1 MDIDFRTFIVQLG
14 QGALVALGEIADP
27 DTNTQSVNLLLAQ
40 HHLGVLSML
49 ETKTVGNVNDEE
61 NQMSLTSLISTI
73 LIPLICVNT
82 VSTDDEW

>member
-27 DTNTQSVNLLLAQ
+27 DTNTQGVNLLLAQ

-49 ETKTVGNVNDEE
+49 ERKTVGNLNDEE
-61 NQMSLTSLISTI
+61 NQLLAALIKDI
-73 LIPLICVNT
+73 EEKLAKAQNT
-82 VSTDDEW
+82 

>member
-49 ETKTVGNVNDEE
+49 ETKTAGNLNDEE
-61 NQMSLTSLISTI
+61 NQLLTALIRDIGEKLAKAQNS
-73 LIPLICVNT
+73 
-82 VSTDDEW
+82 